1 MCGPTLFDFGGVLSL
16 EWLIMIQLS
25 RVFILSFLLWPV
37 VSGADI
43 YRYVDGEGVIHYSN
57 VQPDE
62 KFTLYLREGP
72 KAAPRAPASALQLP
86 GANWMTG
93 YVDRFSRANDLP
105 PALVHAIIKAESNGQ
120 RNAVSRKGAKG
131 VMQLMPFTSKRLRV
145 ADPFDPIENIE
156 GGIKYIKELLVT
168 FGGDLTN
175 TVAAYNAGPAAVRK
189 YGGVPPYQE
198 TRIYVRRV
206 MDLYRQYSAAE

>member
-1 MCGPTLFDFGGVLSL
+1 MFQ
-16 EWLIMIQLS
+16 IS
-25 RVFILSFLLWPV
+25 RVFIISFLLWPA

-43 YRYVDGEGVIHYSN
+43 YRYMDGEGVIHYSN
-57 VQPDE
+57 TQPDE

-72 KAAPRAPASALQLP
+72 KAAPPASAYALP
-86 GANWMTG
+86 DAGWMTG
-93 YVDRFSRANDLP
+93 YVDRVSRANDLP
-105 PALVHAIIKAESNGQ
+105 PALVHAIIKAESNGY
-120 RNAVSRKGAKG
+120 RKAVSPKGAKG
-131 VMQLMPFTSKRLRV
+131 VMQLMPFTSKRMRV

-168 FGGDLTN
+168 FEGNLTN

-198 TRIYVRRV
+198 TRLYVRRV
-206 MDLYRQYSAAE
+206 MDLYRQYSAVE

>member
-1 MCGPTLFDFGGVLSL
+1 MV
-16 EWLIMIQLS
+16 QLS
-25 RVFILSFLLWPV
+25 RLFILSFLLWPV

-57 VQPDE
+57 TQPDG
-62 KFTLYLREGP
+62 KFKLYLREGP
-72 KAAPRAPASALQLP
+72 KAVPRAQASAIS
-86 GANWMTG
+86 GASWMTG

-120 RNAVSRKGAKG
+120 RKAVSRKGAKG

-145 ADPFDPIENIE
+145 NDPFDPIENIE

-168 FGGDLTN
+168 FEGDLTN
-175 TVAAYNAGPAAVRK
+175 TIAAYNAGPGAVRK

-198 TRIYVRRV
+198 TRQYVRRV
-206 MDLYRQYSAAE
+206 MDLYRQYSAVE

>member
-1 MCGPTLFDFGGVLSL
+1 MV
-16 EWLIMIQLS
+16 QLP
-25 RVFILSFLLWPV
+25 RLFILSFLLWPV

-57 VQPDE
+57 TQPDE
-62 KFTLYLREGP
+62 KFTLYIREGP
-72 KAAPRAPASALQLP
+72 KVGPRAQASAIP
-86 GANWMTG
+86 ETSWMTG

-120 RNAVSRKGAKG
+120 RTAVSRKGAKG
-131 VMQLMPFTSKRLRV
+131 VMQLMPFTSKRMRV
-145 ADPFDPIENIE
+145 NDPFDPIENIE

-168 FGGDLTN
+168 FEGDLTN
-175 TVAAYNAGPAAVRK
+175 TIAAYNAGPGAVRK

-198 TRIYVRRV
+198 TRQYVRRV
-206 MDLYRQYSAAE
+206 MDLYRQYSAVE

>member
-1 MCGPTLFDFGGVLSL
+1 MV
-16 EWLIMIQLS
+16 QLS
-25 RVFILSFLLWPV
+25 RLFILSFLLLPV

-43 YRYVDGEGVIHYSN
+43 YRFVDGEGVIHYSN
-57 VQPDE
+57 TQPDE

-72 KAAPRAPASALQLP
+72 KAAPPAPSSALP
-86 GANWMTG
+86 GASWMTG

-120 RNAVSRKGAKG
+120 RKAVSRKGAKG

-145 ADPFDPIENIE
+145 SDPFDPIENIE

-168 FGGDLTN
+168 FQGDLTN

-198 TRIYVRRV
+198 TRLYVRRV
-206 MDLYRQYSAAE
+206 MDLYRRYSAVE

>member
-1 MCGPTLFDFGGVLSL
+1 MV
-16 EWLIMIQLS
+16 QLS

-43 YRYVDGEGVIHYSN
+43 YRYVDRDGVIHYSN
-57 VQPDE
+57 TQPDE

-72 KAAPRAPASALQLP
+72 KAPPPAPAYAILEAS
-86 GANWMTG
+86 WMNG
-93 YVDRFSRANDLP
+93 YVDRISRANDLP

-120 RNAVSRKGAKG
+120 RKAVSPKGARG
-131 VMQLMPFTSKRLRV
+131 VMQLMPFTSKRMRV

-168 FGGDLTN
+168 FEGNLTN

-198 TRIYVRRV
+198 TRLYVRRV
-206 MDLYRQYSAAE
+206 MELYRQYSAVE

>member
-1 MCGPTLFDFGGVLSL
+1 MV
-16 EWLIMIQLS
+16 QLS

-43 YRYVDGEGVIHYSN
+43 YRYVDGEGVVHYSN

-72 KAAPRAPASALQLP
+72 KAAPRAPASAIP
-86 GANWMTG
+86 GASWMTG

-120 RNAVSRKGAKG
+120 RKAVSPKGAKG
-131 VMQLMPFTSKRLRV
+131 VMQLMPFTSKRMRV

-168 FGGDLTN
+168 FEGNLTN

-198 TRIYVRRV
+198 TRLYVRRV
-206 MDLYRQYSAAE
+206 MDLYRQYSAVE

>member
-1 MCGPTLFDFGGVLSL
+1 MV
-16 EWLIMIQLS
+16 QLS
-25 RVFILSFLLWPV
+25 RIFILSFLLWPV

-43 YRYVDGEGVIHYSN
+43 YRYVDGDGVIHYSN
-57 VQPDE
+57 TQPDQ
-62 KFTLYLREGP
+62 KFTLYLREGQKTASRA
-72 KAAPRAPASALQLP
+72 KASSLPDAS
-86 GANWMTG
+86 WMTG
-93 YVDRFSRANDLP
+93 YVDRVSRANDLP

-120 RNAVSRKGAKG
+120 RMAVSPKGAKG
-131 VMQLMPFTSKRLRV
+131 VMQLMPFTSKRMRV

-156 GGIKYIKELLVT
+156 GGIRYIKELLVS
-168 FGGDLTN
+168 FEGNLVN

-198 TRIYVRRV
+198 TRLYVRRV

>member
-1 MCGPTLFDFGGVLSL
+1 MV
-16 EWLIMIQLS
+16 QLS

-43 YRYVDGEGVIHYSN
+43 YRFVDGEGVVHYSN
-57 VQPDE
+57 TQPDE

-72 KAAPRAPASALQLP
+72 KAPPPAPASALP
-86 GANWMTG
+86 GSSWMNG

-120 RNAVSRKGAKG
+120 RKAVSRKGAKG
-131 VMQLMPFTSKRLRV
+131 VMQLMPFTAKRLRV

-156 GGIKYIKELLVT
+156 GGVKYIKELLVT
-168 FGGDLTN
+168 FQGDLTN

-198 TRIYVRRV
+198 TRLYVRRV
-206 MDLYRQYSAAE
+206 LGLYRQYSAVE

>member
-1 MCGPTLFDFGGVLSL
+1 MV
-16 EWLIMIQLS
+16 QLS

-43 YRYVDGEGVIHYSN
+43 YRYVDVDGVIHYSN
-57 VQPDE
+57 TQPDG
-62 KFTLYLREGP
+62 KYTLYLREGP
-72 KAAPRAPASALQLP
+72 KAAPRAAASSLPAAS
-86 GANWMTG
+86 WMNG
-93 YVDRFSRANDLP
+93 YVDRVSRANDLP

-120 RNAVSRKGAKG
+120 RKAVSPKGAKG
-131 VMQLMPFTSKRLRV
+131 VMQLMPFTSKRMRV

-156 GGIKYIKELLVT
+156 GGIKYIKELLVV
-168 FGGDLTN
+168 FEGDLTN
-175 TVAAYNAGPAAVRK
+175 TIAAYNAGPAAVRK

-198 TRIYVRRV
+198 TRLYVRRV

>member
-1 MCGPTLFDFGGVLSL
+1 MV
-16 EWLIMIQLS
+16 QLS
-25 RVFILSFLLWPV
+25 RLFILSFLLWPV

-43 YRYVDGEGVIHYSN
+43 FRFVDGDGVIHYSN
-57 VQPDE
+57 TQPDE

-72 KAAPRAPASALQLP
+72 KAPPREPTTTLP
-86 GANWMTG
+86 GGSWMNG
-93 YVDRFSRANDLP
+93 YVDRVSRANDLP

-120 RNAVSRKGAKG
+120 RKAVSRKGAEG
-131 VMQLMPFTSKRLRV
+131 VMQLMPFTSKRMRV

-168 FGGDLTN
+168 FEGNLTN
-175 TVAAYNAGPAAVRK
+175 AVAAYNAGPAAVRK

-198 TRIYVRRV
+198 TRLYVRRV

>member
-1 MCGPTLFDFGGVLSL
+1 MVK
-16 EWLIMIQLS
+16 LS
-25 RVFILSFLLWPV
+25 RLFILSFLLWPV

-57 VQPDE
+57 TQPDE

-72 KAAPRAPASALQLP
+72 KAAPRAQASGIP
-86 GANWMTG
+86 GASWMTG

-120 RNAVSRKGAKG
+120 RTAVSRKGAKG

-145 ADPFDPIENIE
+145 NDPFDPIENIE
-156 GGIKYIKELLVT
+156 GGIKYIKELLVA
-168 FGGDLTN
+168 FEGDLTN
-175 TVAAYNAGPAAVRK
+175 TVAAYNAGPGAVRK

-198 TRIYVRRV
+198 TRLYVRRV
-206 MDLYRQYSAAE
+206 MDLYRQYSAVE

>member
-1 MCGPTLFDFGGVLSL
+1 
-16 EWLIMIQLS
+16 MIQLS

-72 KAAPRAPASALQLP
+72 KAAPPAPAYALRLP
-86 GANWMTG
+86 GASWMTG

>member
-1 MCGPTLFDFGGVLSL
+1 MV
-16 EWLIMIQLS
+16 QLS
-25 RVFILSFLLWPV
+25 RLFILSFLLWPV

-43 YRYVDGEGVIHYSN
+43 YRFVDGDGVIHYSN
-57 VQPDE
+57 TQPDE

-72 KAAPRAPASALQLP
+72 KAAPRSGTTALP
-86 GANWMTG
+86 GGVWMNG
-93 YVDRFSRANDLP
+93 YVDRVSRANDLP
-105 PALVHAIIKAESNGQ
+105 PALVHAIIQAESNGQ
-120 RNAVSRKGAKG
+120 RKAVSPKGARG

-168 FGGDLTN
+168 FEGNLTN

-198 TRIYVRRV
+198 TRLYVRRV
-206 MDLYRQYSAAE
+206 MDLYRQYSAVE

>member
-1 MCGPTLFDFGGVLSL
+1 MV
-16 EWLIMIQLS
+16 QLS

-43 YRYVDGEGVIHYSN
+43 YRYVDREGVIHYSN
-57 VQPDE
+57 TQPDE

-72 KAAPRAPASALQLP
+72 KAAPRAPASALP
-86 GANWMTG
+86 GASWMTG

-120 RNAVSRKGAKG
+120 RKAVSRKGAEG

-168 FGGDLTN
+168 FEGNLTN

-198 TRIYVRRV
+198 TRLYVRRV
-206 MDLYRQYSAAE
+206 MDLYRQYSAVE

>member
-1 MCGPTLFDFGGVLSL
+1 MV
-16 EWLIMIQLS
+16 QLS
-25 RVFILSFLLWPV
+25 RLFILSFLLWPV

-43 YRYVDGEGVIHYSN
+43 YRYEDRDGGVHYSN
-57 VQPDE
+57 TQPDE

-72 KAAPRAPASALQLP
+72 KAPPPAPATAILEAS
-86 GANWMTG
+86 WMNG
-93 YVDRFSRANDLP
+93 YVDRISRANDLP

-120 RNAVSRKGAKG
+120 RKAVSPKGARG
-131 VMQLMPFTSKRLRV
+131 VMQLMPFTSKRMQV

-156 GGIKYIKELLVT
+156 GGIRYIKELLVT

-206 MDLYRQYSAAE
+206 MELYRQYSAVE

>member
-1 MCGPTLFDFGGVLSL
+1 MV
-16 EWLIMIQLS
+16 QLS

-43 YRYVDGEGVIHYSN
+43 YRYMDGEGVIHYSN
-57 VQPDE
+57 TQPDE

-72 KAAPRAPASALQLP
+72 KAAPRAPASALP
-86 GANWMTG
+86 GASWMTG

-120 RNAVSRKGAKG
+120 RKAVSPKGAKG

-168 FGGDLTN
+168 FEGNLTN

-198 TRIYVRRV
+198 TRLYVRRV
-206 MDLYRQYSAAE
+206 MELYRQYSAVE